1 MWPGRRYWIW
11 SLGVWL
17 VLTFALVAYIEWGPL
32 FGRGPIYET
41 AYYAWFVFW
50 APLFVI
56 VALVVGLAV
65 NAGRGAVRTGSGWR
79 WFFVWILFGLA
90 TAVAAVEFGPAMLL
104 PALALAAWL
113 VHRHGMRRSVYG
125 LTAGL
130 GSLLMLSM
138 VLENART
145 THACQAVNGP
155 NTDWCS
161 SHAWFVPSFGFGVL
175 LLICGVVAQ
184 LRGRTAY

>member
-11 SLGVWL
+11 SFGVWL
-17 VLTFALVAYIEWGPL
+17 VLTVGLFAYIGWGP
-32 FGRGPIYET
+32 FFMGPLYWT
-41 AYYAWFVFW
+41 ALRAWFM
-50 APLFVI
+50 ACTPLFVI

-65 NAGRGAVRTGSGWR
+65 KAGRGAVRTGSGWR

-90 TAVAAVEFGPAMLL
+90 TAVAAVELGPAVLL
-104 PALALAAWL
+104 PALVLAAWL

-130 GSLLMLSM
+130 GSLLTLSM
-138 VLENART
+138 VFENART

-161 SHAWFVPSFGFGVL
+161 SHAWFVPSFAFGVL